1 MWQADLGNGKYRN
14 PILYADY
21 SDPDAIRV
29 GEDYFMIASSFCNA
43 PGLPN
48 FTFKRFS
55 QLESSQLCIGRVTGI
70 PLPQS
75 DSWLRGMGT
84 GNPVS

>member
-29 GEDYFMIASSFCNA
+29 GEDYFKLHQAFAMHRGCR
-43 PGLPN
+43 